1 MKFTER
7 MQLIKA
13 GYTKKEIAEME
24 KDAAAGTGSNGGEDD
39 RLDLIAQAVAK
50 LTDDFHE
57 MNIRNDASGNGQG
70 GEPDIWEKLRQSL
83 AGEDPNKDD
92 KGGNE

>member
-1 MKFTER
+1 MKFSER

-13 GYTKKEIAEME
+13 GYTKKEISEME
-24 KDAAAGTGSNGGEDD
+24 KETVGGGNQAGTDD

-57 MNIRNDASGNGQG
+57 MNIRNDASGGS
-70 GEPDIWEKLRQSL
+70 GEKQDIWQKLRNSL
-83 AGEDPNKDD
+83 AGENPEDD
-92 KGGNE
+92 KQEDK

>member
-1 MKFTER
+1 MKFVER

-24 KDAAAGTGSNGGEDD
+24 KETASGGDQAGTGTDD

-57 MNIRNDASGNGQG
+57 MNIRNDASGG
-70 GEPDIWEKLRQSL
+70 GSSEPDIWEKLRNSL
-83 AGEDPNKDD
+83 AGENPDD
-92 KGGNE
+92 GKQEDK

>member
-24 KDAAAGTGSNGGEDD
+24 KEETKAPAASVTGPDE
-39 RLDLIAQAVAK
+39 RLDLIAQALAK
-50 LTDDFHE
+50 LTDDVHE
-57 MNIRNDASGNGQG
+57 MHMRDDAAGGNNEPEVNIY
-70 GEPDIWEKLRQSL
+70 EVLRKQL
-83 AGEDPNKDD
+83 EGEDPDKNKED
-92 KGGNE
+92 K

>member
-1 MKFTER
+1 MKFGER

-24 KDAAAGTGSNGGEDD
+24 KETVSGGDKAGTEDD

-57 MNIRNDASGNGQG
+57 MNIRNDASVG
-70 GEPDIWEKLRQSL
+70 GSNEPDIWEKLRNSL
-83 AGEDPNKDD
+83 AGEDPNNDGKEDE
-92 KGGNE
+92 K

>member
-1 MKFTER
+1 MKFGER

-24 KDAAAGTGSNGGEDD
+24 KETAGGGNQAGTDD

-57 MNIRNDASGNGQG
+57 MNIRNDASGG
-70 GEPDIWEKLRQSL
+70 GSGAEPDIWEKLRNSL
-83 AGEDPNKDD
+83 AGENPDD
-92 KGGNE
+92 SKEEEK

>member
-1 MKFTER
+1 MKFSER
-7 MQLIKA
+7 IQLIKA

-24 KDAAAGTGSNGGEDD
+24 KETAGGGDQAGTDD

-57 MNIRNDASGNGQG
+57 MNIRNDASGEGSG
-70 GEPDIWEKLRQSL
+70 TEPDIWEKLRNSL
-83 AGEDPNKDD
+83 AGDNPDD
-92 KGGNE
+92 EKQEGK

>member
-1 MKFTER
+1 MKFGER

-24 KDAAAGTGSNGGEDD
+24 KETASGGDQAGTGTDD

-57 MNIRNDASGNGQG
+57 MNIRNDASGGVSN
-70 GEPDIWEKLRQSL
+70 EPDIWEKLRNSL
-83 AGEDPNKDD
+83 AGEAPEEKQED
-92 KGGNE
+92 K